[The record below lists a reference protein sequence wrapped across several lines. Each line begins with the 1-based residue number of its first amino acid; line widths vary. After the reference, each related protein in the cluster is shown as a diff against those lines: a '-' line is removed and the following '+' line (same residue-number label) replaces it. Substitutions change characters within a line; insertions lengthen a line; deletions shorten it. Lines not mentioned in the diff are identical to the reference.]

1 MMSLERRL
9 DALERTGTGTA
20 QGGDADLCP
29 ECGGV
34 TLAVVF
40 RIMDVLDGDQDDG
53 MTVDEAKRISTALD
67 EAPAACRRCGGA
79 TLAGTL
85 RDMAGGSNEPG

>member
-1 MMSLERRL
+1 MSLERRL
-9 DALERTGTGTA
+9 DALERTGTA
-20 QGGDADLCP
+20 RCGDAGLCRK
-29 ECGGV
+29 CGGL
-34 TLAVVF
+34 TLATVF
-40 RIMDVLDGDQDDG
+40 RVIDLLDGGQDDG